1 MKFEIEVKMAEG
13 KYWCFTDFNLHT
25 NYDSLDAAY
34 CLYGVET
41 CPETNKQHHQGYV
54 EFSTNRKLNRLKKF
68 DDQIHWEKRHGNQAQ
83 AIDYCKKEGDWT
95 ETGTAKECRQGNRKD
110 IHEIRHIIKNGGAM
124 KDVLDVATSLQ
135 SIRMA
140 EIQLK
145 YLEKKR
151 DWKPEVFWYWGET
164 GSGKTRRAVSE
175 AGVDHYMSSRNLK
188 WWEGYDA
195 DDNVIIDD
203 FRKDFCTF
211 HELLRILDRYPF
223 RVEVKGSSR
232 QLLAK
237 KIWITSCF
245 HPADVYETRED
256 IGQLLRRI
264 DLILKIEMRPEMEV
278 GGNTDP
284 DFGI

>member
-1 MKFEIEVKMAEG
+1 MAEG
-13 KYWCFTDFNLHT
+13 KYWCFTDFNLHK
-25 NYDSLDAAY
+25 NYDKLDYAY
-34 CLYGVET
+34 CVYGVET
-41 CPETNKQHHQGYV
+41 CPETGKQHHQGYV

-68 DDQIHWEKRHGNQAQ
+68 DDQIHWEKRHGTQAH
-83 AIDYCKKEGDWT
+83 AIDYSKKDGDWT
-95 ETGTAKECRQGNRKD
+95 EFGTAKECRQGSRKD
-110 IHEIRHIIKNGGAM
+110 IAEVREIVKNGGGM
-124 KDVLDVATSLQ
+124 KDVLEVATSMQ

-140 EIQLK
+140 EVYLK
-145 YLEKKR
+145 HIEKKR
-151 DWKPEVFWYWGET
+151 DWKPEVYWYWGET

-175 AGVDHYMSSRNLK
+175 AGDDYYISSRNLK

-195 DDNVIIDD
+195 HDKVIIDD
-203 FRKDFCTF
+203 FRRDFCTF

-237 KIWITSCF
+237 KIWITSCY
-245 HPADVYETRED
+245 HPGDVYETRED

-264 DLILKIEMRPEMEV
+264 DLISKIEMRPEMEV

-284 DFGI
+284 AF